1 MNMNVHDT
9 LFQKLGNMKTCI
21 KYIYLFFSSSKI
33 GTFWREKEICV
44 YFIYIF
50 ISQRFWKRGDIY
62 TYIYICVCVCVYF
75 IIYIYIY
82 IYIYLFTEGRNKK
95 IIIFILPGFSQL
107 KREQSSEKTLI
118 KDTSLTAKK
127 IIWKKAPTRKRF
139 GSKFFFT
146 CTLFVFNSVAIYRI
160 APKEISCG
168 RYLKQ
173 CYCTRS
179 FKGLNSLRVNFLT
192 NSVAKW
198 AVFPFF
204 LVFY

>member
-1 MNMNVHDT
+1 M
-9 LFQKLGNMKTCI
+9 
-21 KYIYLFFSSSKI
+21 Y
-33 GTFWREKEICV
+33 
-44 YFIYIF
+44 
-50 ISQRFWKRGDIY
+50 
-62 TYIYICVCVCVYF
+62 VCVCIFY
-75 IIYIYIY
+75 YIYIY

-127 IIWKKAPTRKRF
+127 NNMEKSTHTKRF

-192 NSVAKW
+192 NSIAKW

-204 LVFY
+204 LVFYWYLCDIFTRHHQRKPTEFN

>member
-1 MNMNVHDT
+1 MNMNVHGT

-62 TYIYICVCVCVYF
+62 TYIYICVCVCVY
-75 IIYIYIY
+75 ILLY

-127 IIWKKAPTRKRF
+127 NMEKSTHTKEVWF
-139 GSKFFFT
+139 E
-146 CTLFVFNSVAIYRI
+146 VFLYMHFIRI
-160 APKEISCG
+160 
-168 RYLKQ
+168 
-173 CYCTRS
+173 
-179 FKGLNSLRVNFLT
+179 
-192 NSVAKW
+192 
-198 AVFPFF
+198 
-204 LVFY
+204 